1 MENNRDKLVV
11 IFAGYTKEMN
21 DLLNVNPGLS
31 SRIGEI
37 IEFPDYNANELVE
50 IFKRICTSQHYEIDQ
65 DALEEVS
72 KHFQYLVQHKDK
84 NFGNGRE
91 ARRIFERITT
101 AQASRVVNEGA
112 QDILLIKAIDVTRAI
127 GE

>member
-1 MENNRDKLVV
+1 MSLEL
-11 IFAGYTKEMN
+11 
-21 DLLNVNPGLS
+21 GLTERLTQLKKREIRRS
-31 SRIGEI
+31 SWLRK
-37 IEFPDYNANELVE
+37 FLKLVE